1 MGWVLCM
8 YVSLVFVA
16 YSHADYILIVLCFHL
31 FSQLDLS
38 FEMMLA
44 DPSKHISRE
53 EFREKVF
60 AAEPES
66 INTDAC
72 DFLFDVLDYNHDE
85 VIDKNDFRIM

>member
-1 MGWVLCM
+1 
-8 YVSLVFVA
+8 
-16 YSHADYILIVLCFHL
+16 
-31 FSQLDLS
+31 
-38 FEMMLA
+38 MMLA

>member
-1 MGWVLCM
+1 MRVYFFGLKC
-8 YVSLVFVA
+8 LLTCPL
-16 YSHADYILIVLCFHL
+16 HTIDLCFHL
-31 FSQLDLS
+31 SSQLDLS

-44 DPSKHISRE
+44 DPSKRISRE